1 MLSCI
6 IQNNTNNSHSNQS
19 SSLRAKQNACFSLVD
34 EIRNASSKLVLA
46 DDSCTRVSARNER
59 DDLLPTR
66 QGRSRNTF
74 NGAVRRGGGG
84 ERRKRAAVVFSRKVR
99 ASGKEDDQ
107 SWSQLSRRS
116 ATVIEST
123 PSHASPTPVFIHPTT
138 DGRSLSNGGKSKQG
152 RKQRERERVEIYIF
166 CSWRTCSFWREEVND
181 LSTNDHRLKVICRW
195 PFRFTILCSFP
206 FPFPRFPSSCE
217 TLVHHFIYRNLSREG
232 KWLFSSSSFSRICLE
247 WAYINVKARI
257 SFFFFEFSVR
267 MRRKIKRVSLVIHY
281 FNFSYLSFLL
291 YIVSRSKQRK
301 NRSWYC
307 YFPSDGC
314 LKSSKIHN
322 PRIKDWNFNDPRWKK
337 FPLSPKTRRILL
349 ETRDL
354 RRPFVPLLLPKIL

>member
-74 NGAVRRGGGG
+74 SGAVRRGGG

-123 PSHASPTPVFIHPTT
+123 PSHAPPTPVFIHPTT
-138 DGRSLSNGGKSKQG
+138 DGRRTPSATAESRNKGGS
-152 RKQRERERVEIYIF
+152 RERESGNIYFLLVAHLLVLEGGGQWFINEWPPVKGYLSLALPIYDF
-166 CSWRTCSFWREEVND
+166 VLVSFSISSLPEFLRNTCSP
-181 LSTNDHRLKVICRW
+181 L
-195 PFRFTILCSFP
+195 
-206 FPFPRFPSSCE
+206 
-217 TLVHHFIYRNLSREG
+217 
-232 KWLFSSSSFSRICLE
+232 
-247 WAYINVKARI
+247 
-257 SFFFFEFSVR
+257 
-267 MRRKIKRVSLVIHY
+267 
-281 FNFSYLSFLL
+281 YLS
-291 YIVSRSKQRK
+291 
-301 NRSWYC
+301 
-307 YFPSDGC
+307 
-314 LKSSKIHN
+314 
-322 PRIKDWNFNDPRWKK
+322 K
-337 FPLSPKTRRILL
+337 FIERG
-349 ETRDL
+349 
-354 RRPFVPLLLPKIL
+354 